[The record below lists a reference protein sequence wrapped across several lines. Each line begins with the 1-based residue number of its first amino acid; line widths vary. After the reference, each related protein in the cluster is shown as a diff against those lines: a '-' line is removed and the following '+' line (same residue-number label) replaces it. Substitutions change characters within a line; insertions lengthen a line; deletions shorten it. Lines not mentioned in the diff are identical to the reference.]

1 MKPDFLGDE
10 EDVLDSDSTGN
21 SPDVKE
27 GGKLDAE
34 RVITSAG
41 QAFDIC
47 ERLVQDWDKGV
58 ANAAQITAKL
68 NGDRPYNSRTLKNQ
82 GKAWKTNIST
92 GFLAT
97 ECGKIPPRFYMPV
110 TQAKY
115 LTAAQLP
122 INWPNGIEKTQY
134 FRTQVTEAIRSWKKW
149 NFFIRGLAREV
160 GIFGVGYGAYFDQYE
175 WRPSLIRMDKGF
187 VPSGTEIMDEDIAF
201 FCVKWDYKP
210 GELLALLRKNKEAGL
225 KDWNEE
231 AVVKAVNDAAPVA
244 VDSSNSEQRSY
255 EELIRQSTQSYS
267 YAKGTKLVQTYH
279 LFAREY
285 DGKVSHY
292 IIMRDSKGET
302 KEILFKKED
311 AYETMA
317 YVCIPMVFDDG
328 DGTIQGSWGGGQ
340 ILYDMAVQVEKIR
353 NDSIDNLRNQN
364 KLKIQVADAKDANAV
379 KLTVNDTMMI
389 VSGGTYNGAA
399 AALPQNVEAYMSLD
413 VQMTR
418 LAQEKIGAYVPPIPL
433 QPSDIKAAQV
443 NAAMQKEQELQ
454 QALLDNWLMQVAQL
468 INTMTVRLTDPNSPD
483 AAAQKLR
490 AKLREV
496 LTDEEI
502 LILVTQPTIQ
512 TITDFTPFAAQQRA
526 AFAASKANN
535 PLYNQR
541 ALELVQAEAAG
552 GMHFAENVLLPEG
565 DQSQVL
571 LAQSQQ
577 TLENSAMMQG
587 MAVPVLPQDNDW
599 VHGQTVEAG
608 IPNLIQGGKLNV
620 AQLALQH
627 FAAHYA
633 QGVAKKTWPKTEV
646 NNTKKKIAE
655 YEKALNQAMAQQ
667 QQAAQQ
673 EAMAQQGQPQ
683 V

>member
-1 MKPDFLGDE
+1 MKPDFLGN
-10 EDVLDSDSTGN
+10 EDDVDDPDYMGN

-27 GGKLDAE
+27 GGKLEAE
-34 RVITSAG
+34 RVITSAS

-58 ANAAQITAKL
+58 ANSAQITAKL

-92 GFLAT
+92 GFLST

-115 LTAAQLP
+115 LTASQLP
-122 INWPNGIEKTQY
+122 ISWPNGIEKTQY

-160 GIFGVGYGAYFDQYE
+160 GIFGVGYAAYFDQYE

-210 GELLALLRKNKEAGL
+210 GELLSLLKKNKDAGL
-225 KDWNEE
+225 EEWNEK
-231 AVVKAVNDAAPVA
+231 AVVKAVNDSAPVPT
-244 VDSSNSEQRSY
+244 DSSGSEQRSY

-267 YAKGTKLVQTYH
+267 YAKGSKLVQTYH

-285 DGKVSHY
+285 DGKISHY
-292 IIMRDSKGET
+292 ILLRDSKGEN
-302 KEILFKKED
+302 KELLFEKED
-311 AYETMA
+311 AYETMER
-317 YVCIPMVFDDG
+317 VCVPHVFDYG

-340 ILYDMAVQVEKIR
+340 ILYDMSVQVEKIR

-399 AALPQNVEAYMSLD
+399 AALPQNVDAYMSLD

-433 QPSDIKAAQV
+433 SPSDIKAAQV

-468 INTMTVRLTDPNSPD
+468 INTITVRLTDPDSPD
-483 AAAQKLR
+483 ETAKKLR
-490 AKLREV
+490 VKLREV

-526 AFAASKANN
+526 AFAASKVGN

-599 VHGQTVEAG
+599 VHGQVVEAG

-633 QGVAKKTWPKTEV
+633 QGVAKKTWPADQI
-646 NNTKKKIAE
+646 NPSKKKIAD
-655 YEKALNQAMAQQ
+655 YEKALNQALEQQALAQ
-667 QQAAQQ
+667 QQAAMQQ
-673 EAMAQQGQPQ
+673 GGQPQ